1 MNNNNIIDN
10 RYEITEVIGQGGM
23 AIVYKAKCLV
33 LNRYVAIK
41 VLRPEYRTD
50 AAFIKRFR
58 AEAQAAGSLSHT
70 NIVSIYDVAQDG
82 ELDYIVMEY
91 VEGVTLKD
99 YIDAK
104 GIIPWKEAVDYAA
117 QICAGL
123 ECAHKK
129 GIVHKDIKPHN
140 IMITR
145 EGVLKI
151 TDFGIAKAMNA
162 GTIASNTATLGSV
175 HYFSPEQAR
184 GGYTDNKTDIYS
196 LGVLLYEMVTGRLPF
211 EGDTAVSIAM
221 QHIEKTPVSPRKI
234 NPDIPASFENV
245 ILKAMCKSPTSRYES
260 ATRMLVDLKKVYIG
274 AEIPAEFDVVSKDT
288 TVLPKI
294 KHGIDYAQT
303 QMSEKQ
309 KTTTSTKKN
318 DTLSILAGIATGIL
332 LIAIVSLFILN
343 PVSCSR
349 NGRKGELEL
358 PDFVGMTVK
367 EAQGTVVESDIK
379 IEVEREDRDESKDE
393 GEILSQSPKAGE
405 MVASDITVKV
415 VVNGAAKQF
424 SVPSVVNAEEK
435 AAEKML
441 SDLGLHVSV
450 RTEPSDTV
458 AEGHVISQ
466 TPEAGSRVSKDGYI
480 TIYVSTGKEETIV
493 SVPNLIN
500 LPLEDAKSKLLEEG
514 LVWGSIIFVESD
526 KPVNTVISQEIKPQK
541 EVKEKT
547 SIDLRVSRGPAT
559 TPPPPSI
566 PTNSPVPTQV
576 PTASTSPNHAAAQ

>member
-1 MNNNNIIDN
+1 MNNNIIDN

-221 QHIEKTPVSPRKI
+221 QHIEKTPVLPRTI
-234 NPDIPASFENV
+234 NPQIPVSFENV
-245 ILKAMCKSPTSRYES
+245 ILKAMCKSPSSRYES

-274 AEIPAEFDVVSKDT
+274 AEIPADFDVVSKDT

-294 KHGIDYAQT
+294 KHGADYAQNQVT
-303 QMSEKQ
+303 EKS
-309 KTTTSTKKN
+309 KTPSTKKN
-318 DTLSILAGIATGIL
+318 DTLSVLAGIATGIL
-332 LIAIVSLFILN
+332 LIAIVALFILN
-343 PVSCSR
+343 PISCSR
-349 NGRKGELEL
+349 SGSKDKLQL

-393 GEILSQSPKAGE
+393 GEILSQSPKAGD

-415 VVNGAAKQF
+415 VVNGASKQF

-566 PTNSPVPTQV
+566 PTNSPAPLQV
-576 PTASTSPNHAAAQ
+576 PASSTSPNQTAAQ